1 MTMPQLK
8 VDKQQLSDMEAVTSA
23 EVPRPVDGKRVLI
36 HSWTWMLTNHDSLMV
51 PSATDTPVNNHV
63 NNSEQTL
70 PLPVT
75 TP

>member
-1 MTMPQLK
+1 MTTPQLK

-23 EVPRPVDGKRVLI
+23 EVPIPVNGKRILT
-36 HSWTWMLTNHDSLMV
+36 HSWTWILINHDSLMV
-51 PSATDTPVNNHV
+51 PSATATPMNNHV
-63 NNSEQTL
+63 NDLEPTL